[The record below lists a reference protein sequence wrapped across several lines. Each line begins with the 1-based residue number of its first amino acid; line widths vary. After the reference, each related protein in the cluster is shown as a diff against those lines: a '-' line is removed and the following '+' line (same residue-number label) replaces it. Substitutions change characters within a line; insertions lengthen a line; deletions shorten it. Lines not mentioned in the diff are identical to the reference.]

1 MRGGIASQRRLELAC
16 DGDEASTATFIYTQT
31 QHPVTG
37 EAGQLVFLCVREL
50 QKSGGGPSVGSIDIE
65 AEGAS
70 RVAFLPCS
78 PPFETQH
85 ITWVG
90 PAQKRKKQKRAGT

>member
-1 MRGGIASQRRLELAC
+1 MMVMKLARPHL
-16 DGDEASTATFIYTQT
+16 FIYTQT

-65 AEGAS
+65 AAAGGGGLSRRLPSLFASIRNPAHYMGRPGPETRLDWVVESVVGIAS
-70 RVAFLPCS
+70 RP
-78 PPFETQH
+78 
-85 ITWVG
+85 
-90 PAQKRKKQKRAGT
+90 